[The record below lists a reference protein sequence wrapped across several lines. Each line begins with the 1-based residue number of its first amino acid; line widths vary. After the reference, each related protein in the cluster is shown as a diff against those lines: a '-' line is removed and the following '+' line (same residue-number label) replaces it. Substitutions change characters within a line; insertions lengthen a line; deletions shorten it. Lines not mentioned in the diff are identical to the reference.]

1 MDALSVEQRSELMSR
16 VRSRDTRPELRVRR
30 LTHRLGYRYRLHRR
44 DLPGSPDLVF
54 PGRRSVVFVHGCFW
68 HRHPG
73 CRNTRT
79 PKSRVEFWTRKFAD
93 NVARDERNQAELS
106 ALGWRHLII
115 WECETADTAGLAQR
129 IIEFLEG
136 K

>member
-1 MDALSVEQRSELMSR
+1 MDALSPEQRSEQMGR
-16 VRSRDTRPELRVRR
+16 VRSRNTRPEMCVRR
-30 LTHRLGYRYRLHRR
+30 LVHRLGYRYRLHRR

-54 PGRRSVVFVHGCFW
+54 PSRRCVIFVHGCFW

-93 NVARDERNQAELS
+93 NVLRDQRNEAELQ
-106 ALGWRHLII
+106 ALGWRHLVV
-115 WECETADTAGLAQR
+115 WECETVNDGDITQR
-129 IIEFLEG
+129 IMAFLEG
-136 K
+136 